1 MGLMRVQKAI
11 QTKTEIGNVKV
22 HSNDIVCTLG
32 MRMTHKAEE
41 SRILWKASQRWVTP
55 DVSTCFVKK
64 SITRSVTQAGSTER
78 LSLFT
83 DLGSRLS
90 CGKGSHNCC
99 EQNGSIDDSGNV
111 PTSIPNFLFFKH
123 SNKTSSVRVI
133 RRRKVFNEQLGP
145 LQPDQ
150 WPGIFI

>member
-1 MGLMRVQKAI
+1 MRVQKAI

-22 HSNDIVCTLG
+22 HSNDIACTLG
-32 MRMTHKAEE
+32 ITIW
-41 SRILWKASQRWVTP
+41 RIKLRKVEFFPKASQRWVTP

-64 SITRSVTQAGSTER
+64 IHHQIRKHKWVPQNDWAF
-78 LSLFT
+78 LT

-123 SNKTSSVRVI
+123 SNKTSSLRVI
-133 RRRKVFNEQLGP
+133 RRRKVFNEQLDP